1 MMNNKNA
8 VVMKMFFFQNSTD
21 FNLKRARS
29 VLAFEEKVMII
40 LITKILLIIIL
51 MTQMMIFGKSRPAQ
65 SKEAWQEVLVSAGGS
80 LRAPNWV

>member
-21 FNLKRARS
+21 FNLKRACS
-29 VLAFEEKVMII
+29 VLALEEKMMII
-40 LITKILLIIIL
+40 LITKILLIMIL

-65 SKEAWQEVLVSAGGS
+65 SKAWQEALVSAGGS